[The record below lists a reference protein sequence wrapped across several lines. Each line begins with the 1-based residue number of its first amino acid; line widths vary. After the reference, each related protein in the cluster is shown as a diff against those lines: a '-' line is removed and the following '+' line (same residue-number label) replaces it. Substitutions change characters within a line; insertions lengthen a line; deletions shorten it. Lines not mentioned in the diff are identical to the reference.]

1 MNGILQGLLDLAT
14 SFNGMF
20 YIAAFFVGGI
30 PFGYIL
36 AKTIGGVNIKEHGSG
51 NIGATNVLRV
61 LKGRNPK
68 LAKKLGALTLF
79 LDAFKGIAVLLVA
92 IYLGAS
98 SDTLW
103 SIAVFAVLGH
113 CYSPFLGFEGGKG
126 VATAFGVLLILIP
139 KAALVALATWLLV
152 AKVIKIS
159 SLSAL
164 VALVALVA
172 SSQFFYENG
181 LPNIH
186 TFAPLYIIVFIV
198 LYKHIPNIKRLLK
211 KEETKVA

>member
-1 MNGILQGLLDLAT
+1 MNGILQGLLDLVT

-61 LKGRNPK
+61 LKDRNPK

-139 KAALVALATWLLV
+139 KAALVALVTWLLV
-152 AKVIKIS
+152 AKVLKIS

-164 VALVALVA
+164 VALVALVI

-186 TFAPLYIIVFIV
+186 TFTPLYIIVFIV
-198 LYKHIPNIKRLLK
+198 LYKHIPNIKRLLN
-211 KEETKVA
+211 KEEAKVA